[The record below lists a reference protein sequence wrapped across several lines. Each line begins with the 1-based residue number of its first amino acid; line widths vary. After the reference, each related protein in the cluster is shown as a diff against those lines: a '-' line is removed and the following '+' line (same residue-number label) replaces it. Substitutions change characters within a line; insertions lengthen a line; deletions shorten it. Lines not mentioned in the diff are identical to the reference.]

1 MWWNPNGRRFW
12 APALYLVAGGAL
24 SAVGV
29 YYALY
34 AGLAALVLAITRV
47 GAPASAAVLH
57 GAVRMAEARRV
68 LAARLLHED
77 VPWPSR
83 GKARDLRGWVR
94 DQHGSLGYRAFGYLA
109 ASVPSGLL
117 GLLSVLV
124 TWAYGTILLIY
135 PLLWRLRMNE
145 ITETDANGHVR
156 HGMKLAGIWFDT
168 WPRAITLSALGAL
181 LLISAPAVT
190 AAAARLDVRVLRF
203 VFRPGQAERRIRA
216 LEESRS
222 YAVRDAVETVRRIER
237 DLHDGAQVRLVAVTI
252 RLAML
257 KETLPPDAPPEVRE
271 QVDAAH
277 EEARAAIAELREL
290 VRGIHPPVL
299 DKGLDAAL
307 ATLGARSPVR
317 AELATDLPERP
328 PAEIESMAYF
338 CAAELLA
345 NAAKHADASLL
356 KIDATLGEGRL
367 VLRVTDDGRGGAE
380 VREGG
385 GLAGL
390 ADRVATVDGEMTVYS
405 PPGGPTAVTVTLPL
419 RTS

>member
-1 MWWNPNGRRFW
+1 MKWNPFGRRFW

-24 SAVGV
+24 SVVGV

-34 AGLAALVLAITRV
+34 AGLAALVLSLTRV

-57 GAVRMAEARRV
+57 GAVWMAEARRA
-68 LAARLLHED
+68 LASRLLAED
-77 VPWPSR
+77 VPWPTR
-83 GKARDLRGWVR
+83 GKRRDLRGWVR
-94 DQHGSLGYRAFGYLA
+94 EQHGPLGYRAFGYLI

-124 TWAYGTILLIY
+124 TWAYGTLLLLY
-135 PLLWRLRMNE
+135 PLLWRLRWNE
-145 ITETDANGHVR
+145 TTETDASGHVR
-156 HGMKLAGIWFDT
+156 HGFKLAGIWFDT
-168 WPRAITLSALGAL
+168 WPRAIALSVVGAL
-181 LLISAPAVT
+181 LLVAAPAAT
-190 AAAARLDVRVLRF
+190 RAAARLDLRVLRF
-203 VFRPGQAERRIRA
+203 VFRPGPAERRIRA

-222 YAVRDAVETVRRIER
+222 YAVEDAVATVRRIER
-237 DLHDGAQVRLVAVTI
+237 DLHDGAQVRLVSVTI

-271 QVDAAH
+271 LVDAAH
-277 EEARAAIAELREL
+277 EEARAAIGELREL

-328 PAEIESMAYF
+328 SAAIESMAYF
-338 CAAELLA
+338 CAAELVA
-345 NAAKHADASLL
+345 NAAKHADASRL
-356 KIDATLGEGRL
+356 KIEAELAGGRL

-380 VREGG
+380 VRPGG

-390 ADRVATVDGEMTVYS
+390 ADRVATVDGELTVHS
-405 PPGGPTAVTVTLPL
+405 PPGGPTTVTVTLPL
-419 RTS
+419 RTP